1 MYLKFGVPKV
11 LRVKHALGTLG
22 TSHFRHFSIYLSQFF
37 NIMLI
42 RIYNENPNPKQIR
55 QIVDLLDEGGII
67 IYPTDTVYAMGCDI
81 LATKSIEKIARFKGL
96 NPKNPELS
104 LIFHDMSQ
112 LSEYTI
118 IRDNTIFKLLKR
130 NLPGPFTFIVQA
142 NNQIP
147 KLFKNKKK
155 TVGIRIPDNN
165 IVLELVRELGR
176 PIITKSIHDP
186 DEVIEYTTDPE
197 LIYEKYGDF
206 TDTVIDGGFG
216 RNEASTIV
224 DCTGEEIQILRQG
237 LGILEL

>member
-1 MYLKFGVPKV
+1 
-11 LRVKHALGTLG
+11 
-22 TSHFRHFSIYLSQFF
+22 
-37 NIMLI
+37 MLV
-42 RIYNENPNPKQIR
+42 RIYNENPNQKQIR
-55 QIVDLLDEGGII
+55 QIVDLLEEGGII

-81 LATKSIEKIARFKGL
+81 RATRSIEKIARFKGL
-96 NPKNPELS
+96 NPVNPELS

-176 PIITKSIHDP
+176 PIITTSIHDQ

-197 LIYEKYGDF
+197 LIYEKYQDF
-206 TDTVIDGGFG
+206 TDAVIDGGFG
-216 RNEASTIV
+216 KNEASTIV
-224 DCTGEEIQILRQG
+224 DCTGEEIKIMRQG
-237 LGILEL
+237 LGVLEW

>member
-1 MYLKFGVPKV
+1 
-11 LRVKHALGTLG
+11 
-22 TSHFRHFSIYLSQFF
+22 
-37 NIMLI
+37 MLL
-42 RIYNENPNPKQIR
+42 RIYPENPNESHIR
-55 QIVDLLDEGGII
+55 KVVEVLEEGGIV
-67 IYPTDTVYAMGCDI
+67 IYPTDTVYAIGCDI
-81 LATKSIEKIARFKGL
+81 KAHKSIEKIARLKGL
-96 NPKNPELS
+96 NPINPDMS

-118 IRDNTIFKLLKR
+118 IRDNSVFKLLKR

-155 TVGIRIPDNN
+155 TVGIRIPDNS
-165 IVLELVRELGR
+165 IVLDLVKELGR
-176 PIITKSIHDP
+176 PIMTTSIHDP

-206 TDTVIDGGFG
+206 AEIVIDGGYG

-224 DCTGEEIQILRQG
+224 DCTSQEIKIVRQG
-237 LGILEL
+237 LGILEY

>member
-1 MYLKFGVPKV
+1 M
-11 LRVKHALGTLG
+11 
-22 TSHFRHFSIYLSQFF
+22 I
-37 NIMLI
+37 I
-42 RIYNENPNPKQIR
+42 RIYNENPNNKQIR
-55 QIVDLLDEGGII
+55 QVVDLLESGGII

-81 LATKSIEKIARFKGL
+81 NATRSIEKIARFKGL
-96 NPKNPELS
+96 NPKNPDLS

-118 IRDNTIFKLLKR
+118 IRDNTVFKLLKR

-176 PIITKSIHDP
+176 PIITTSIHDQ

-197 LIYEKYGDF
+197 LIFEKFRDF
-206 TDTVIDGGFG
+206 ADAVIDGGFG
-216 RNEASTIV
+216 KNEASTIV
-224 DCTGEEIQILRQG
+224 DCTGEEIEIVRQG
-237 LGILEL
+237 LGILEI

>member
-1 MYLKFGVPKV
+1 
-11 LRVKHALGTLG
+11 
-22 TSHFRHFSIYLSQFF
+22 
-37 NIMLI
+37 MLI
-42 RIYNENPNPKQIR
+42 RIYNDNPNQKHIR
-55 QIVDLLDEGGII
+55 QIVDLLENGGII

-81 LATKSIEKIARFKGL
+81 KASKSIEKIARFKGL
-96 NPKNPELS
+96 NPKNPDLS

-118 IRDNTIFKLLKR
+118 IRDNNIFKLLKR

-176 PIITKSIHDP
+176 PIITTSIHDP
-186 DEVIEYTTDPE
+186 DEIIEYTTDPE
-197 LIYEKYGDF
+197 LIHEKYFDF
-206 TDTVIDGGFG
+206 VDAVLDGGFG
-216 RNEASTIV
+216 NNEASTIV
-224 DCTGEEIQILRQG
+224 DCTGYEIEIVRQG
-237 LGILEL
+237 PGILEL

>member
-1 MYLKFGVPKV
+1 
-11 LRVKHALGTLG
+11 
-22 TSHFRHFSIYLSQFF
+22 
-37 NIMLI
+37 MLI
-42 RIYNENPNPKQIR
+42 RIYNENPNPGHIR
-55 QIVDLLDEGGII
+55 QVVDLLEAGGII

-81 LATKSIEKIARFKGL
+81 QATKSIERIARFKGM
-96 NPKNPELS
+96 NPKNPDLS

-112 LSEYTI
+112 LSEYTV
-118 IRDNTIFKLLKR
+118 IRDNAIFKLLKK

-147 KLFKNKKK
+147 KMFKNKKK

-165 IVLELVRELGR
+165 IALELVRELGR
-176 PIITKSIHDP
+176 PIITTSIHDP

-197 LIYEKYGDF
+197 LIYEKYRDF

-224 DCTGEEIQILRQG
+224 DCTGEGIEIVRQG
-237 LGILEL
+237 LGVLEL

>member
-1 MYLKFGVPKV
+1 
-11 LRVKHALGTLG
+11 
-22 TSHFRHFSIYLSQFF
+22 
-37 NIMLI
+37 MLVH
-42 RIYNENPNPKQIR
+42 IYNENPNTKHIR
-55 QIVDLLDEGGII
+55 KIVDLLENGGII

-81 LATKSIEKIARFKGL
+81 QAIRSIEKIARFKGL

-118 IRDNTIFKLLKR
+118 IRDNTLFKLLKR

-155 TVGIRIPDNN
+155 TVGIRIPDNR

-176 PIITKSIHDP
+176 PIITTSIHDP

-197 LIYEKYGDF
+197 LIYEKYRDF
-206 TDTVIDGGFG
+206 ADAVIDGGFG
-216 RNEASTIV
+216 KNEASTVV
-224 DCTGEEIQILRQG
+224 DCTGEEIVIERQG
-237 LGILEL
+237 LGILEW

>member
-1 MYLKFGVPKV
+1 
-11 LRVKHALGTLG
+11 
-22 TSHFRHFSIYLSQFF
+22 
-37 NIMLI
+37 MLV
-42 RIYNENPNPKQIR
+42 RIYNENPNNKLIR
-55 QIVDLLDEGGII
+55 KIVDLLEKGGIV

-81 LATKSIEKIARFKGL
+81 RATKAIEKIARLKGL

-118 IRDNTIFKLLKR
+118 IHDNTIFKLLKR

-155 TVGIRIPDNN
+155 TVGIRIPNN
-165 IVLELVRELGR
+165 RIVLELVRELGR
-176 PIITKSIHDP
+176 PIITTSIHDP

-197 LIYEKYGDF
+197 LIYEKYRDF
-206 TDTVIDGGFG
+206 TDAVIDGGFG
-216 RNEASTIV
+216 NNEASTVV
-224 DCTGEEIQILRQG
+224 DCTGDEIVIERQG
-237 LGILEL
+237 PGILEW